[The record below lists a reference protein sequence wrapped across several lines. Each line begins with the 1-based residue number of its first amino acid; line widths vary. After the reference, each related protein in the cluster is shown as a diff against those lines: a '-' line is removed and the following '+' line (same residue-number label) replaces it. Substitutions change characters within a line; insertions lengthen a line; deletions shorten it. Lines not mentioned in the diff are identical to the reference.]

1 MRRLTSIRWS
11 LPFSYAAIALLGA
24 LCLGLVLLTTL
35 RGYYDELERENLT
48 VNAKVV
54 GRALGRFLETDQP
67 VDTIEPQLRLFAFMS
82 QTHIRASKGDG
93 QMLADVGGD
102 DSVLTVSYT
111 PNNQFLI
118 RSDSDAPG
126 SAGETFQMPVSPLR
140 LREIV
145 GDWGVAPTP
154 DANPGPII
162 GPQEA
167 PSDTHPYPPEK
178 DIVYSV
184 AIKGEPTVFGPT
196 RRTTLVSSERSPQ
209 HVSVDIRDTNDRT
222 IGHLEISGGPAIG
235 TEIVEGVSQ
244 ALLKASAV
252 AVLMAAGVGFVVSR
266 YISKPLLALNQTTTL
281 MAAGNLAARATIRRN
296 DEFGQLSRS
305 FNDMASRVETT
316 VTTLR
321 RFVADAAHELHT
333 PLTALYAN
341 LELAADEQ
349 DIDEK
354 STFIQRAQ
362 EQVRRLENLT
372 NNLLD
377 LSRIET
383 RSTSIERVEVDL
395 VTLVRETSELYASQA
410 EQAGITFC
418 FDVPEGP
425 IIAQVNEAQL
435 RRAICNLLDNAI
447 KFTPEDGRV
456 SIGLRPSASY
466 VELWVRDT
474 GIGIPPDELPQLF
487 SRFHRG
493 RNAANYP
500 GNGLGLA
507 IIKAII
513 EGHKGQVQV
522 ESGAQGTY
530 FSLQLPI
537 VS

>member
-11 LPFSYAAIALLGA
+11 LPVSYAAIALLGA
-24 LCLGLVLLTTL
+24 LCLGVVLLTTL

-54 GRALGRFLETDQP
+54 GRALGRFLETNQP

-82 QTHIRASKGDG
+82 QTHIRASTGDG
-93 QMLADVGGD
+93 QMLADIGGN

-118 RSDSDAPG
+118 RSNSDDPG
-126 SAGETFQMPVSPLR
+126 AGEMFQMPVSPLR
-140 LREIV
+140 LREIQA
-145 GDWGVAPTP
+145 DWGVASPP
-154 DANPGPII
+154 DASPEPII
-162 GPQEA
+162 GSQESS
-167 PSDTHPYPPEK
+167 SDTHLYPPAK
-178 DIVYSV
+178 DITYAI
-184 AIKGEPTVFGPT
+184 AIKGEPTVFGPNRHT
-196 RRTTLVSSERSPQ
+196 AFFSGERSPQ
-209 HVSVDIRDTNDRT
+209 QVLVEIRDTNEKT

-235 TEIVEGVSQ
+235 TEIVDGVSQ
-244 ALLKASAV
+244 ALMKAGAV
-252 AVLMAAGVGFVVSR
+252 AVLLAAGVGFIVSR
-266 YISKPLLALNQTTTL
+266 YISTPLLALNQATTL
-281 MAAGNLAARATIRRN
+281 MASGNLTARAVIQRD

-305 FNDMASRVETT
+305 FNEMASRVETT
-316 VTTLR
+316 VSTLR

-341 LELAADEQ
+341 LELAVDEQ
-349 DIDEK
+349 DIAEK

-362 EQVRRLENLT
+362 EQVKRLENLT

-383 RSTSIERVEVDL
+383 RSTEVERAEVDL
-395 VTLVRETSELYASQA
+395 VTLVQETSELYASQA

-418 FDVPEGP
+418 FDIPEKP
-425 IIAQVNEAQL
+425 VIARVNEAQL

-447 KFTPEDGRV
+447 KFTPEDGTV
-456 SIGLRPSASY
+456 SIGLRPSAKH
-466 VELWVRDT
+466 VELWVKDT

-513 EGHKGQVQV
+513 EGHKGHVQV
-522 ESGAQGTY
+522 ESGAQGTH
-530 FSLQLPI
+530 FLFQLPI
-537 VS
+537 AS